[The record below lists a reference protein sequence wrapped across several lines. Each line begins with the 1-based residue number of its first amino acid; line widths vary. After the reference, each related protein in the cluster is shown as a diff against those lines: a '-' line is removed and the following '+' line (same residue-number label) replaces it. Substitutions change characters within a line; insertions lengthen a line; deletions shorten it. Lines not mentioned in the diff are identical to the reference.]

1 MGLYLCVFRGDDELA
16 GIDVGSYED
25 FERFREAARK
35 LDRRVFRRFG
45 TLRANVKPNTSWSR
59 KEARRLAAEL
69 EVLGAALR
77 GLPPQPF
84 HAGSWQ
90 QEVAKER
97 GLAPASLY
105 DCFFDVDGEPLVDRL
120 LALCRVAVEAR
131 EPILF
136 Q

>member
-1 MGLYLCVFRGDDELA
+1 MGLYLCVFCGDDELA

-25 FERFREAARK
+25 FERFREVARK

-59 KEARRLAAEL
+59 KEAERLAKEL
-69 EVLGAALR
+69 EVLGAELR
-77 GLPPQPF
+77 DLPPQPF
-84 HAGSWQ
+84 KPGTWQ
-90 QEVAKER
+90 EEVAKER
-97 GLAPASLY
+97 GRPPASLY
-105 DCFFDVDGEPLVDRL
+105 DCFFDVDGEPLVERL
-120 LALCRVAVEAR
+120 IALCRVAVGAR